1 MLTTQ
6 QVNDLVLE
14 SIVAVN
20 EEKQGGEQ
28 IPVSPDTILLGSGS
42 PLDSLDFILLVTN
55 IEERLHSKTG
65 REVELSSD
73 LQSFEE
79 YNPFRTVTTLCEHIA
94 VNLLSD

>member
-6 QVNDLVLE
+6 QVKDLVLD

-20 EEKQGGEQ
+20 EEKQGGEK
-28 IPVSPDTILLGSGS
+28 IPVSLDTVLLGSGS

-55 IEERLHSKTG
+55 IEERLHSQTG
-65 REVELSSD
+65 REIELSPD
-73 LQSFEE
+73 LQSFED

-94 VNLLSD
+94 TNLQPG

>member
-6 QVNDLVLE
+6 QVKDLVLE

-28 IPVSPDTILLGSGS
+28 IPVSPDTILLGTGS

-55 IEERLHSKTG
+55 IEERFHSQTG
-65 REVELSSD
+65 REIELSSD
-73 LQSFEE
+73 LRSLDDG
-79 YNPFRTVTTLCEHIA
+79 NPFRTVTTLCEHIA
-94 VNLLSD
+94 TNLQPD

>member
-6 QVNDLVLE
+6 QVKDLVLD

-28 IPVSPDTILLGSGS
+28 IPVSPETVLLGSGS

-55 IEERLHSKTG
+55 IE
-65 REVELSSD
+65 
-73 LQSFEE
+73 
-79 YNPFRTVTTLCEHIA
+79 
-94 VNLLSD
+94 